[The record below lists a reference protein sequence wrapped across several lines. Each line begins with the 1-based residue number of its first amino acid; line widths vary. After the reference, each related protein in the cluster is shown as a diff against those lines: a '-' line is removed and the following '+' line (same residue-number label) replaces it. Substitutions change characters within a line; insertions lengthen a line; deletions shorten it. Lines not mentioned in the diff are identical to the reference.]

1 MLNDTQ
7 TSASRNDVNE
17 AVQFMPE
24 ISRSMTST
32 SRTAAT
38 RSEPH
43 NLTNLAGAFEEAI
56 SGLSLTQEQLI
67 ELWALFMLGA
77 QVARKAHRD
86 LVINPN

>member
-1 MLNDTQ
+1 MLNDSQ

-17 AVQFMPE
+17 SVELMLD
-24 ISRSMTST
+24 ISRSMMST
-32 SRTAAT
+32 SRTAAAI
-38 RSEPH
+38 SEPH
-43 NLTNLAGAFEEAI
+43 NLTAAFEEAI

-86 LVINPN
+86 LVINLN